1 MKNIAKRALLLAL
14 AALMLLSLVSCA
26 KRGLVINGSE
36 LRDKR
41 TRTTYNH
48 ASLSLEPIARGEEV
62 YGSTDKYSFYE
73 IVGQD
78 PLNLLCEEDGTVF
91 VSSKFTLPAPAQ
103 MSFAYLEICTE
114 TTSLTVNKTLTDT
127 ALISA
132 VMAEHLGAPTLRYM
146 GFEPSLVRKL
156 RFADTS
162 LGLFY
167 TVQFL
172 RYENDVIQ
180 LDENGVEVNY
190 GKDCIYDRFEGR
202 FTKAPAALVAA
213 IDG

>member
-14 AALMLLSLVSCA
+14 AALMLFSLVSCA
-26 KRGLVINGSE
+26 KKKIVIDGSE
-36 LRDKR
+36 LKDKR
-41 TRTTYNH
+41 TKVKYTY
-48 ASLSLEPIARGEEV
+48 ASLSYEPIARSEDV
-62 YGSTDKYSFYE
+62 YGSTDKHNFYE

-78 PLNLLCEEDGTVF
+78 PLNLICEEDGTVF
-91 VSSKFTLPAPAQ
+91 VSNKFTLPTPDQ

-114 TTSLTVNKTLTDT
+114 TTALTVNKTLTDT
-127 ALISA
+127 ALIKA
-132 VMAEHLGAPTLRYM
+132 IMTEHLYAPTINYM
-146 GFEPSLVRKL
+146 GLEASLTHKL

-190 GKDCIYDRFEGR
+190 GKDFIYDRFEGR